1 MPAELSGI
9 CSHTSVWSTPA
20 KVPDT
25 RTANMTNAPMWL
37 AIITIAVV
45 MPTLILAA
53 FIAHRT
59 GSTKGLVD
67 VGEMVAQIITAIYR
81 P

>member
-1 MPAELSGI
+1 MVYPREGPGHPNGA
-9 CSHTSVWSTPA
+9 V
-20 KVPDT
+20 
-25 RTANMTNAPMWL
+25 NMTDAPMWL